1 MLRGRKDIIAAAN
14 MSQRLMGAS
23 LLVFKNK
30 SDVAGSMTEAE
41 IREVCL
47 WHFAMSRA
55 RRATADHNTLI
66 TAKQG
71 LRLDNIHTHKWR
83 IMTCSAM
90 TGENLQE
97 GLQWV
102 VQDAKDRLF
111 LY

>member
-1 MLRGRKDIIAAAN
+1 MRC
-14 MSQRLMGAS
+14 
-23 LLVFKNK
+23 VFGTLPCP
-30 SDVAGSMTEAE
+30 AHG
-41 IREVCL
+41 
-47 WHFAMSRA
+47 
-55 RRATADHNTLI
+55 ATAAHNTLI
-66 TAKQG
+66 TEKQG
-71 LRLDNIHTHKWR
+71 LRLDDIHTHKWR

>member
-1 MLRGRKDIIAAAN
+1 MKSARCVFPYSAH
-14 MSQRLMGAS
+14 GAS
-23 LLVFKNK
+23 GKP
-30 SDVAGSMTEAE
+30 THHH
-41 IREVCL
+41 I
-47 WHFAMSRA
+47 
-55 RRATADHNTLI
+55 TLI
-66 TAKQG
+66 RDKSSQG
-71 LRLDNIHTHKWR
+71 LGLDNIHTHKWR

>member
-1 MLRGRKDIIAAAN
+1 
-14 MSQRLMGAS
+14 MGAS

-30 SDVAGSMTEAE
+30 SDVAGSMTEDE

-47 WHFAMSRA
+47 SLFSAA
-55 RRATADHNTLI
+55 RRVGKPTPSTHRTLI
-66 TAKQG
+66 RDIQSQG
-71 LRLDNIHTHKWR
+71 LHLDNIHTHKWR